1 MKAVNEIYDEKV
13 RRIQQTIQ
21 HEEPDI
27 VPVMSLAESWVLGY
41 AGRKITDVKEDPELE
56 LQCFEKMCQDIY
68 FDALYTSALTRDVTI
83 YEPMGGSPYFYSSD
97 GVTVQHK
104 EYVFME
110 ADEYGKLAADPMKF
124 VLNELYPRMYPAL
137 SRPYPENL
145 EALKKSFAAY
155 NRYLQKMMNSAL
167 RIKEDLGMPT
177 MVEGIAISPV
187 DILMSY
193 FRGLKNIQ
201 CDFRRNPK
209 GIVEAADALI
219 PLVIENIKH
228 GRTSLESESCFLI
241 PTLLPTYMNAKQFEK
256 IYWPSFKKLV
266 DQIAALKG
274 KMLIF
279 MEGSWEHLYEFV
291 NEIPRNTAVTIL
303 EKADIF
309 KAKDLIGETVTI
321 AGGMHLEQLRYM
333 NRQECLDHAKKVVDY
348 CAPGG
353 GFIFTNDK
361 TALAPNDVNVEN
373 LKAVNAFVHEYG
385 KY

>member
-1 MKAVNEIYDEKV
+1 MKSTNEIYNEKV
-13 RRIQQTIQ
+13 RRIQSTIR
-21 HEEPDI
+21 HEEPDT
-27 VPVMSLAESWVLGY
+27 VPVMTLAESWVLGY
-41 AGRKITDVKEDPELE
+41 AGHKITDVEEDPDLE
-56 LQCFEKMCQDIY
+56 LQCFKKMCQEIY
-68 FDALYTSALTRDVTI
+68 CDMVYTSALTRDITI
-83 YEPMGGSPYFYSSD
+83 YNPMEGSPYFYSSD

-137 SRPYPENL
+137 RKSYPENL
-145 EALKKSFAAY
+145 EALKKAFAAY
-155 NRYLQKMMNSAL
+155 NRYLQKMMNSAVRL
-167 RIKEDLGMPT
+167 KEDLGMPT
-177 MVEGIAISPV
+177 IVEGIAISPV

-201 CDFRRNPK
+201 CDFRRNPQ
-209 GIVEAADALI
+209 GIIEAADALI
-219 PLVIENIKH
+219 PLVVENIKH
-228 GRTSLESESCFLI
+228 GRQSLESDSCFLI
-241 PTLLPTYMNAKQFEK
+241 PTLLPTYMSAKQFEK
-256 IYWPSFKKLV
+256 IYWPSFKKMV
-266 DQIAALKG
+266 DQIAALNG

-291 NEIPRNTAVTIL
+291 NEIPRNTAITIL

-309 KAKDLIGETVTI
+309 KAKNLIGKTVTL
-321 AGGMHLEQLRYM
+321 AGGMPLEQLRYM
-333 NRQECLDHAKKVVDY
+333 SRQECLDHAKKVVDY

-361 TALAPNDVNVEN
+361 TALAPNDVNIEN

-385 KY
+385 KH